1 MKILI
6 VTARYYPEQ
15 FSITNIAEEL
25 FKMGNSITV
34 LTGKPNYGYGKIVK
48 GYENINY
55 QEINGIKIHRVNE
68 RVRKSNFRSLVLN
81 YLSIYFEYKRF
92 LKKHREVYDVVLSF
106 GISPL
111 FALHGI
117 KSFCR
122 RNGIPHV
129 HYGVDLWPESF
140 IATNYFSRKSLQFF
154 LLKSY
159 SRFLYKSCDY
169 ISFSSPSAEHYFHDY
184 LRLLGIPF
192 KHIYQPCL
200 TPVPAE
206 NLISNHV
213 YKKDG
218 KLRILYCGTVGKFH
232 RLDLFI
238 EALNICEYKDK
249 IEFHIIGSGSELDRI
264 RNLVKSRELDNVVT
278 FFGRIP
284 AQDTANH
291 YFHADVL
298 FVPLY
303 NNSHTSSLIPQK
315 VIEYLMYSKPILGML
330 VGDGAKILSMASQH
344 NIICDQTVESLVS
357 AVDRLVASDINTLK
371 QCGRQNRTFFLS
383 DDKFSIESICLNLHN
398 LLNESLIN
406 NATKRRIKK

>member
-106 GISPL
+106 
-111 FALHGI
+111 
-117 KSFCR
+117 
-122 RNGIPHV
+122 
-129 HYGVDLWPESF
+129 Y
-140 IATNYFSRKSLQFF
+140 
-154 LLKSY
+154 
-159 SRFLYKSCDY
+159 
-169 ISFSSPSAEHYFHDY
+169 
-184 LRLLGIPF
+184 
-192 KHIYQPCL
+192 
-200 TPVPAE
+200 
-206 NLISNHV
+206 
-213 YKKDG
+213 
-218 KLRILYCGTVGKFH
+218 
-232 RLDLFI
+232 
-238 EALNICEYKDK
+238 
-249 IEFHIIGSGSELDRI
+249 
-264 RNLVKSRELDNVVT
+264 
-278 FFGRIP
+278 
-284 AQDTANH
+284 ANH